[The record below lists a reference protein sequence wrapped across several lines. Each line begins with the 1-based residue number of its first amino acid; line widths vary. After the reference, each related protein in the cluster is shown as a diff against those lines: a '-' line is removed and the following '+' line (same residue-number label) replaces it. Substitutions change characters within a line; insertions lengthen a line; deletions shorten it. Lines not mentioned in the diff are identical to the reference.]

1 MLSKHALC
9 IVLFFLSKMVLFFD
23 FVYDTSYSFQDEA
36 TFTMIQLVILHDTIM
51 CILITILGLVFWW
64 LVAAVLLY
72 AVKPLY
78 INDWFRGESPSLID
92 PKGYIFYYNLNETEE
107 ELEEV
112 HKIQKYLEIIWTII
126 PAVILLII
134 AIPSIIFL
142 FKFLEPSAF
151 DQLGGLTV
159 KITGH
164 QWYWSYEYVVPGQTE
179 EGVSTFVNKEF
190 DSYMIPEEMLQPGD
204 LRLLEVDNSLH
215 LPVGIPIRLLIT
227 SADVIHS
234 WAVPSLG
241 VKVDAIPGRLNE
253 VYLLIFREGE
263 FYGQCSE
270 LCGVN
275 HGFMPIKVLASW

>member
-1 MLSKHALC
+1 M
-9 IVLFFLSKMVLFFD
+9 ILFFD
-23 FVYDTSYSFQDEA
+23 FVYSTSYSFQDEA
-36 TFTMIQLVILHDTIM
+36 TFTMIQLVMLHDTIM
-51 CILITILGLVFWW
+51 CVLITILGLVFWW
-64 LVAAVLLY
+64 LVAAVILY
-72 AVKPLY
+72 SIKPLY
-78 INDWFRGESPSLID
+78 IKELFSGKNFSLESTKS
-92 PKGYIFYYNLNETEE
+92 YIFYYNLNETEKE
-107 ELEEV
+107 YEEV

-134 AIPSIIFL
+134 AIPSIMFL

-151 DQLGGLTV
+151 EQLGGLTV

-179 EGVSTFVNKEF
+179 SGVNTFVNKEF

-227 SADVIHS
+227 SVDVIHS
-234 WAVPSLG
+234 WAIPSLG

-253 VYLLIFREGE
+253 VYVLIFREGE

>member
-1 MLSKHALC
+1 MN
-9 IVLFFLSKMVLFFD
+9 FYFD
-23 FVYDTSYSFQDEA
+23 FVYSTSYSFQDEA

-64 LVAAVLLY
+64 LCSAVILY
-72 AVKPLY
+72 SVKPLF
-78 INDWFRGESPSLID
+78 ITDFFSIFKKVNN
-92 PKGYIFYYNLNETEE
+92 KNYIFYYNLNETEK
-107 ELEEV
+107 ELNEV

-134 AIPSIIFL
+134 AIPSIMFL

-151 DQLGGLTV
+151 EKLGGLTV

-164 QWYWSYEYVVPGQTE
+164 QWYWSYEYIVPGQTE
-179 EGVSTFVNKEF
+179 TGVTTFINKEF

-215 LPVGIPIRLLIT
+215 LPVGVPIRLLIT

>member
-1 MLSKHALC
+1 MNLY
-9 IVLFFLSKMVLFFD
+9 FD
-23 FVYDTSYSFQDEA
+23 FVYSTKYSFQDEA
-36 TFTMIQLVILHDTIM
+36 TFTMVQLVILHDTIM

-64 LVAAVLLY
+64 LSSAVILY
-72 AVKPLY
+72 TVKPLY
-78 INDWFRGESPSLID
+78 ISEFFQTIKETLLRKSTKTDFNNQ
-92 PKGYIFYYNLNETEE
+92 KHYIFYYNLNETDE
-107 ELEEV
+107 ELNEV

-134 AIPSIIFL
+134 AIPSIMFL

-151 DQLGGLTV
+151 EDLGGLTV

-164 QWYWSYEYVVPGQTE
+164 QWYWSYEYIVPGQTE
-179 EGVSTFVNKEF
+179 EGVDTYVNKEF

-215 LPVGIPIRLLIT
+215 LPVGVPIRLLIT

>member
-1 MLSKHALC
+1 MNLY
-9 IVLFFLSKMVLFFD
+9 FD
-23 FVYDTSYSFQDEA
+23 FVYSTSYSFQDEA

-64 LVAAVLLY
+64 LCSAVILY
-72 AVKPLY
+72 SVKPLF
-78 INDWFRGESPSLID
+78 ITEFV
-92 PKGYIFYYNLNETEE
+92 KGAGLKTKNYIFYYNLNETEK
-107 ELEEV
+107 ELNEV

-126 PAVILLII
+126 PAVILLVI
-134 AIPSIIFL
+134 AIPSIMFL

-151 DQLGGLTV
+151 EKLGGLTV

-164 QWYWSYEYVVPGQTE
+164 QWYWSYEYIVPSQTE
-179 EGVSTFVNKEF
+179 TGINTFVNKEF

-215 LPVGIPIRLLIT
+215 LPVGVPIRLLIT

>member
-1 MLSKHALC
+1 
-9 IVLFFLSKMVLFFD
+9 MVLFFD
-23 FVYDTSYSFQDEA
+23 FVYDTIYSFQDEA

-72 AVKPLY
+72 VVKPFFIHDY
-78 INDWFRGESPSLID
+78 V
-92 PKGYIFYYNLNETEE
+92 KGLNAHYFEEREGSDFIFYYNLNETEE

-151 DQLGGLTV
+151 EQLGGLTI

-234 WAVPSLG
+234 WAIPSLG

>member
-1 MLSKHALC
+1 M
-9 IVLFFLSKMVLFFD
+9 IFFFD
-23 FVYDTSYSFQDEA
+23 FIYSTSYSFQDEA

-64 LVAAVLLY
+64 LVAAIFLY
-72 AVKPLY
+72 NIKPFY
-78 INDWFRGESPSLID
+78 IHQIFFHGMYYSKN
-92 PKGYIFYYNLNETEE
+92 YIFYYNLNETEK

-112 HKIQKYLEIIWTII
+112 HKIQKYLEILWTII
-126 PAVILLII
+126 PAIILLII

-142 FKFLEPSAF
+142 FKFLEPNTF
-151 DQLGGLTV
+151 VELGGITV

-179 EGVSTFVNKEF
+179 SGLNTFVNKEF

-234 WAVPSLG
+234 WAIPSLG

-253 VYLLIFREGE
+253 VYILIFREGE

>member
-1 MLSKHALC
+1 MN
-9 IVLFFLSKMVLFFD
+9 IFFD
-23 FVYDTSYSFQDEA
+23 FVYETSYSFQDEA
-36 TFTMIQLVILHDTIM
+36 TFTMVQLVMLHDTIM

-64 LVAAVLLY
+64 LCAAIILFSLR
-72 AVKPLY
+72 PLY
-78 INDWFRGESPSLID
+78 ITEFLAGKAKNDLVDI
-92 PKGYIFYYNLNETEE
+92 KHQIFYYNLNETEKE
-107 ELEEV
+107 AHQV
-112 HKIQKYLEIIWTII
+112 HNIQKYLEIIWTII
-126 PAVILLII
+126 PAVILLLI
-134 AIPSIIFL
+134 AIPSIMFL

-151 DQLGGLTV
+151 EDLGGLTV

-164 QWYWSYEYVVPGQTE
+164 QWYWSYEYIVPGQTE
-179 EGVSTFVNKEF
+179 EGIETFVNKEF

-215 LPVGIPIRLLIT
+215 LPVGVPIRLLIT

>member
-1 MLSKHALC
+1 MVYNKFVFYKRF
-9 IVLFFLSKMVLFFD
+9 IKIKMILFFD
-23 FVYDTSYSFQDEA
+23 FVYSTSYSFQDEA
-36 TFTMIQLVILHDTIM
+36 TFTMIQLVMLHDTIM
-51 CILITILGLVFWW
+51 CVLITILGLVFWW

-72 AVKPLY
+72 SIKPLY
-78 INDWFRGESPSLID
+78 IKELFSGKNFSLESTKS
-92 PKGYIFYYNLNETEE
+92 YIFYYNLNETEKE
-107 ELEEV
+107 YEEV

-126 PAVILLII
+126 PAIILLII
-134 AIPSIIFL
+134 AIPSIMFL

-151 DQLGGLTV
+151 EQLGGLTV

-179 EGVSTFVNKEF
+179 SGVNTFVNKEF

-227 SADVIHS
+227 SVDVIHS
-234 WAVPSLG
+234 WAIPSLG

-253 VYLLIFREGE
+253 VYVLIFREGE

>member
-1 MLSKHALC
+1 M
-9 IVLFFLSKMVLFFD
+9 IVYFD
-23 FVYDTSYSFQDEA
+23 FVYSTSYSFQDEA

-64 LVAAVLLY
+64 LIAAVLLY
-72 AVKPLY
+72 SVKPLF
-78 INDWFRGESPSLID
+78 IANIIHNIKAILVKTSKVSQN
-92 PKGYIFYYNLNETEE
+92 YIFYYNLNETKQ
-107 ELEEV
+107 ELNEV

-134 AIPSIIFL
+134 AVPSIIFL
-142 FKFLEPSAF
+142 FKFLEPAAF
-151 DQLGGLTV
+151 EKLGGLTV

-164 QWYWSYEYVVPGQTE
+164 QWYWSYEYIVPSQTE
-179 EGVSTFVNKEF
+179 TGINTFVNKEF

-215 LPVGIPIRLLIT
+215 LPVGVPIRLLIT

-241 VKVDAIPGRLNE
+241 IKVDAIPGRLNE

-275 HGFMPIKVLASW
+275 HGFMPIKVLSSW

>member
-1 MLSKHALC
+1 MK
-9 IVLFFLSKMVLFFD
+9 IFFD
-23 FVYDTSYSFQDEA
+23 FVNSTSYSFQDEA

-64 LVAAVLLY
+64 LVAAVLLFS
-72 AVKPLY
+72 VKPFHVYDLLKSSK
-78 INDWFRGESPSLID
+78 RS
-92 PKGYIFYYNLNETEE
+92 IFYYNLNETAT
-107 ELEEV
+107 ELNEV

-126 PAVILLII
+126 PAIILLII

-142 FKFLEPSAF
+142 FKFLEPKAF
-151 DQLGGLTV
+151 EQLGGLTI

-179 EGVSTFVNKEF
+179 AGVATYVNKEF

-275 HGFMPIKVLASW
+275 HGFMPIKVLSNI

>member
-1 MLSKHALC
+1 M
-9 IVLFFLSKMVLFFD
+9 ILFFD
-23 FVYDTSYSFQDEA
+23 FVFDTSYSFQDEA

-51 CILITILGLVFWW
+51 CILIAILGLVFWW
-64 LVAAVLLY
+64 LIAAVLLY
-72 AVKPLY
+72 EVKPRY
-78 INDWFRGESPSLID
+78 IEPLLPPWLNVYWEGPSPIINKYERRNYL
-92 PKGYIFYYNLNETEE
+92 FYYNLNETEK
-107 ELEEV
+107 ELEEI

-126 PAVILLII
+126 PAIILLII

-142 FKFLEPSAF
+142 FKFFEPSSLDF
-151 DQLGGLTV
+151 HGITV

-164 QWYWSYEYVVPGQTE
+164 QWYWSYEYIVPEQTE
-179 EGVSTFVNKEF
+179 SGAYTYVNKEF

-215 LPVGIPIRLLIT
+215 LPVGVPIRLLIT

-234 WAVPSLG
+234 WGIPSLG

-253 VYLLIFREGE
+253 VYIVIFREGE

>member
-1 MLSKHALC
+1 MVYNKFVFYKRF
-9 IVLFFLSKMVLFFD
+9 IKIKMILFFD
-23 FVYDTSYSFQDEA
+23 FVYSTSYSFQDEA
-36 TFTMIQLVILHDTIM
+36 TFTMIQLVMLHDTIM
-51 CILITILGLVFWW
+51 CVLITILGLVFWW

-72 AVKPLY
+72 SIKPLY
-78 INDWFRGESPSLID
+78 IKELFSGKNFSLESTKS
-92 PKGYIFYYNLNETEE
+92 YIFYYNLNETEKE
-107 ELEEV
+107 YEEV

-126 PAVILLII
+126 PAIILLII
-134 AIPSIIFL
+134 AIPSIMFL

-151 DQLGGLTV
+151 EQLGGLTV

-164 QWYWSYEYVVPGQTE
+164 QWYWSYEYVVQGQTE
-179 EGVSTFVNKEF
+179 SGVNTFVNKEF

-227 SADVIHS
+227 SVDVIHS
-234 WAVPSLG
+234 WAIPSLG

-253 VYLLIFREGE
+253 VYVLIFREGE

>member
-1 MLSKHALC
+1 M
-9 IVLFFLSKMVLFFD
+9 
-23 FVYDTSYSFQDEA
+23 
-36 TFTMIQLVILHDTIM
+36 
-51 CILITILGLVFWW
+51 
-64 LVAAVLLY
+64 
-72 AVKPLY
+72 
-78 INDWFRGESPSLID
+78 N
-92 PKGYIFYYNLNETEE
+92 
-107 ELEEV
+107 
-112 HKIQKYLEIIWTII
+112 KYLEIIWTII
-126 PAVILLII
+126 PAIILLII
-134 AIPSIIFL
+134 AIPSIMFL

-151 DQLGGLTV
+151 EDLGGLTI

-164 QWYWSYEYVVPGQTE
+164 QWYWSYEYIVPGQTE
-179 EGVSTFVNKEF
+179 AGVTTYVNKEF

-204 LRLLEVDNSLH
+204 LRLLEVDNSVH
-215 LPVGIPIRLLIT
+215 LPVGVPIRLLIT

-275 HGFMPIKVLASW
+275 HGFMPIKVLATW

>member
-1 MLSKHALC
+1 MYKIC
-9 IVLFFLSKMVLFFD
+9 IVLFFNKMNIFFD
-23 FVYDTSYSFQDEA
+23 FVYETSYSFQDEA

-72 AVKPLY
+72 GVNPLY
-78 INDWFRGESPSLID
+78 IHEIFYNRGETINHESST
-92 PKGYIFYYNLNETEE
+92 IFYYNLNETEK

-151 DQLGGLTV
+151 DELGGLTI

-164 QWYWSYEYVVPGQTE
+164 QWYWSYEYVVPSAE
-179 EGVSTFVNKEF
+179 STYVNKEF

-234 WAVPSLG
+234 WAIPSLG

-253 VYLLIFREGE
+253 VYILIFREGE

>member
-1 MLSKHALC
+1 MKLY
-9 IVLFFLSKMVLFFD
+9 FD
-23 FVYDTSYSFQDEA
+23 FVFETSYSFQDEA
-36 TFTMIQLVILHDTIM
+36 TFSMVQLVILHDTIM

-64 LVAAVLLY
+64 LIAAVLLY
-72 AVKPLY
+72 NGKSLY
-78 INDWFRGESPSLID
+78 IMEFIKNPAVLTSFFYKNDIKNS
-92 PKGYIFYYNLNETEE
+92 IFYYNLNETEKE
-107 ELEEV
+107 SHQV
-112 HKIQKYLEIIWTII
+112 HQIQKYLEIIWTII

-134 AIPSIIFL
+134 AIPSIMFL
-142 FKFLEPSAF
+142 FKFIEPKYF
-151 DQLGGLTV
+151 EYLGGLTI

-164 QWYWSYEYVVPGQTE
+164 QWYWSYEYIVPGQTE
-179 EGVSTFVNKEF
+179 DGVDIFVNKEF

-215 LPVGIPIRLLIT
+215 LPVGVPIRLLIT

-241 VKVDAIPGRLNE
+241 IKVDAIPGRLNE
-253 VYLLIFREGE
+253 VYFVIFREGE

-275 HGFMPIKVLASW
+275 HGFMPIKVLATW

>member
-1 MLSKHALC
+1 
-9 IVLFFLSKMVLFFD
+9 
-23 FVYDTSYSFQDEA
+23 
-36 TFTMIQLVILHDTIM
+36 MIQLVILHDTIM
-51 CILITILGLVFWW
+51 CVLIIILGLVFWW
-64 LVAAVLLY
+64 LIAAVLLY
-72 AVKPLY
+72 TVKPLF
-78 INDWFRGESPSLID
+78 IKWLF
-92 PKGYIFYYNLNETEE
+92 KGNFWITEKKNYIFYYNLNETEKE
-107 ELEEV
+107 VEEV

-126 PAVILLII
+126 PAIILLII

-142 FKFLEPSAF
+142 FKFFEPSSLDF
-151 DQLGGLTV
+151 HGITV

-164 QWYWSYEYVVPGQTE
+164 QWYWSYEYIVPGQTE
-179 EGVSTFVNKEF
+179 SGINTYVNKEF

-215 LPVGIPIRLLIT
+215 LPVGVPIRLLIT

-234 WAVPSLG
+234 WGIPSLG